1 MSGINR
7 KYLNESYRLGRKGQL
22 CVFISHQK
30 SDTDACSK
38 IAEYLKSSGI
48 DVYFDEYDTDLRLA
62 VQEDN
67 PKKVVDAIKI
77 GINNSTHML
86 CVISP
91 NTLYSKWVPFEV
103 GYGYDST
110 EVMVLT
116 LKGIKNSEL
125 PHYVR
130 AATVIRDIY
139 DINKFVENRKGKFV
153 LESKNYS
160 DYNSTF
166 HPLSNVM
173 DSIIT

>member
-7 KYLNESYRLGRKGQL
+7 KYINESLRLSQKGQL

-30 SDTDACSK
+30 SDTLACIE
-38 IAEYLKSSGI
+38 IAKFLNSSGI
-48 DVYFDEYDTDLRLA
+48 DVYFDEYDSDLRIA

-67 PKKVVDAIKI
+67 PKKVVDAIRI

-116 LKGIKNSEL
+116 LKGIKKNEL

-153 LESKNYS
+153 LESRNFS
-160 DYNSTF
+160 DHNSIV
-166 HPLSNVM
+166 HPLSNIM